1 MDFARARYVFNVV
14 VFRKVKEEEE
24 EENPSNDKVISEQ
37 SVVSSGARCEKEC

>member
-14 VFRKVKEEEE
+14 VFRKVKEEE